1 MGVGTI
7 AELYTAIR
15 NINETKQ
22 GAESVVMPVLE
33 ECVQLMND
41 PSLPPKLRPESYE
54 RVTLKGFVEL
64 VRVWVEEMSGIVCLQ
79 EVMKQ
84 LTSYAKEACHSGREL
99 RLDSS
104 EDSSDEWSIFTISKM
119 LHSTFLTSRNDK
131 SLATHVLQG
140 LFSHFS
146 NLFKVRE
153 PVNMLTL
160 MSDIQCRF
168 EEMENVL
175 RACKT
180 AIGLK
185 ENSSNTSLINSLQ
198 NLSLTSTDSVVPI
211 STYDHVE
218 LMERVKFYQ
227 QFFFHFEWIISK
239 LFKLLNIDKLSDVI
253 PTVEHLTQQLV

>member
-1 MGVGTI
+1 MGVDTI

-22 GAESVVMPVLE
+22 EAESVVMPVLE
-33 ECVQLMND
+33 ECVHLMNN

-54 RVTLKGFVEL
+54 RITLKGFVEL
-64 VRVWVEEMSGIVCLQ
+64 MRVWVEEMSGISCLQ
-79 EVMKQ
+79 EVVQQ
-84 LTSYAKEACHSGREL
+84 LTSYTKETCHSGK
-99 RLDSS
+99 LDCS
-104 EDSSDEWSIFTISKM
+104 ENAYDEWSIFEISKFI
-119 LHSTFLTSRNDK
+119 HTIFLTSRNDK
-131 SLATHVLQG
+131 LLSIDILQG
-140 LFSHFS
+140 LFAHFS

-175 RACKT
+175 RASKT

-185 ENSSNTSLINSLQ
+185 ENSSNSSLINSLQ
-198 NLSLTSTDSVVPI
+198 NLSLSSTDPIIPI
-211 STYDHVE
+211 STYDQVE

-227 QFFFHFEWIISK
+227 KFFFHFEWIISK
-239 LFKLLNIDKLSDVI
+239 LFKLLSIDKLSDVI
-253 PTVEHLTQQLV
+253 PTVEHLTHS